1 MTVCKG
7 VVDGALTFRIIVW
20 QQALVNTAARFR
32 TKRHHTMHRPFLTF
46 RIPNMRSPR
55 LVYRVAALLPLLLL
69 VHSPLAAQRTAA
81 PVRIGL
87 VDSRK
92 LLQEMPGRA
101 QAESQFALEMANART
116 LVHSATDS
124 MRAAVDELSR
134 TEADLRPQQ
143 RESAMMIMRARE
155 LALEDMVSQLNLIT
169 SKRLEELQGPLIERM
184 RVAVKAVRARERL
197 ALVFDLANMDG
208 VVDWADELDITTLV
222 LEELRGVNS
231 VTIKRL

>member
-1 MTVCKG
+1 
-7 VVDGALTFRIIVW
+7 
-20 QQALVNTAARFR
+20 
-32 TKRHHTMHRPFLTF
+32 
-46 RIPNMRSPR
+46 MRSPK
-55 LVYRVAALLPLLLL
+55 LIHRVATLLPLLLL
-69 VHSPLAAQRTAA
+69 VYSPLAAQRAAA

-92 LLQEMPGRA
+92 LLQDMPGRA

-116 LVHSATDS
+116 LVHTATDS
-124 MRAAVDELSR
+124 MRVAVDELSR
-134 TEADLRPQQ
+134 TESDLRPQQ
-143 RESAMMIMRARE
+143 REAAMMIMRARE

-184 RVAVKAVRARERL
+184 RVAVKVVRARERL

-222 LEELRGVNS
+222 LEELRRANS
-231 VTIKRL
+231 ATTKRL